1 MEELKSDY
9 HNANSFPLNDLDQTT
24 STTNLSQEKKQ
35 RTPIKPVVQHY
46 LKALIKITQ
55 LETKVT
61 HHYGSN
67 KKTTKS
73 LELFGTMKKIPD
85 IKTIWHNTH
94 RNSQYEYN

>member
-9 HNANSFPLNDLDQTT
+9 HDANSFLLNDLDQTT

-35 RTPIKPVVQHY
+35 RTPLKPVVQHY

-55 LETKVT
+55 LETKAT

-67 KKTTKS
+67 KKNN
-73 LELFGTMKKIPD
+73 KIPG
-85 IKTIWHNTH
+85 TIWHNKENTRH
-94 RNSQYEYN
+94 QNYLAQQSWKQPI